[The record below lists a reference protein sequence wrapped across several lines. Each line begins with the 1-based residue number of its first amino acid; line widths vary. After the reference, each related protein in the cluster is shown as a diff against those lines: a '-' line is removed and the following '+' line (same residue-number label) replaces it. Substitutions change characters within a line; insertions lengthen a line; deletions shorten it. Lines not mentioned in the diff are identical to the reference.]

1 MNSIVIGSGF
11 GGIAAALRL
20 KAKGH
25 KVKLIEKHPDLGGR
39 ARVFKRNGFIYDAG
53 PTVITAPYLIN
64 ELFELFNKDPKNYIE
79 LTPLKIWYQFIFED
93 KTKFNYSGDEIEM
106 KDQIEKLSKE
116 DVNGYEKLVNF
127 TKKIFDKGFL
137 ELADVPFDKPFV
149 MMQQLPAL
157 LKLKSYKSVYS
168 LVSSYIKNEKL
179 RRMLSMH
186 PLLVGGNPFTTTSI
200 YGLILYL
207 EKKWGIHYSVGGT
220 GNIIKGFEKLM
231 NEVGI
236 EIIKN
241 TEVTEIIT
249 KNNKISGVKL
259 NNENEI
265 DADNV
270 VCNADPPAF
279 YEKMLSKSNENSM
292 LFNWKKNRM
301 EYSMGLFVYYF
312 GTKKIYENV
321 EHHTIKFG
329 NKYEEHLDDI
339 FNKKKLNNEN
349 EIGADNVVCNADPPA
364 FYEKMLS
371 KSNESSMLFNW
382 KKNRMEYSMGLF
394 VYYFG
399 TKKIYENVEH
409 HTIKFGNKYKEHL
422 DDIFDKKKLN
432 NDISYYLHR
441 PTATDKT
448 MAPEGNDCFYVL
460 VPVPNNQSKINWE
473 TEGEKMKNLVIEK
486 MEKDLMPDLKNNI
499 VEDFYLTPDYFEKE
513 LNTKFGSG
521 FSIQPKFTQSAYF
534 RFHNKSEIY
543 DGLYFVGAGTH
554 PGAGVPGVLSSA
566 KVLDKLF

>member
-25 KVKLIEKHPDLGGR
+25 KVTLIEKHPDLGGR
-39 ARVFKRNGFIYDAG
+39 ARVFRKNGFIFDGG

-64 ELFELFNKDPKNYIE
+64 ELFELFKKNPKDYIK
-79 LTPLKIWYQFIFED
+79 LSPLKIWYQFVFED
-93 KTKFNYSGDEIEM
+93 KSKFNYSGNENEM
-106 KDQIEKLSKE
+106 KAQIKELNKE
-116 DVNGYEKLVNF
+116 DVKGYEKLVNF
-127 TKKIFDKGFL
+127 TKKIFDKGFT
-137 ELADVPFDKPFV
+137 ELADIPFDKPFV
-149 MMQQLPAL
+149 MMQQLPSL

-207 EKKWGIHYSVGGT
+207 EKKWGIHYSMGGT

-236 EIIKN
+236 KVIKGN
-241 TEVTEIIT
+241 EVTKILS
-249 KNNKISGVKL
+249 KNNKITSIQL
-259 NNENEI
+259 DNHDYI

-270 VCNADPPAF
+270 ICNADPPAV
-279 YEKMLSKSNENSM
+279 YEKLLDEKNNNSF
-292 LFNWKKNRM
+292 LFKWKKKRM

-312 GTKKIYENV
+312 GTKKIYDNV

-329 NKYEEHLDDI
+329 
-339 FNKKKLNNEN
+339 
-349 EIGADNVVCNADPPA
+349 
-364 FYEKMLS
+364 S
-371 KSNESSMLFNW
+371 
-382 KKNRMEYSMGLF
+382 
-394 VYYFG
+394 
-399 TKKIYENVEH
+399 
-409 HTIKFGNKYKEHL
+409 KYKEHL

-441 PTATDKT
+441 PSATDKS

-460 VPVPNNQSKINWE
+460 VPVPNNQSGIDWSI
-473 TEGEKMKNLVIEK
+473 EGDKMKKLIIDK
-486 MEKDLMPDLKNNI
+486 MENDLMPNLRNNI
-499 VEDFYLTPDYFEKE
+499 VEDFYLTPDYFEKD

-566 KVLDKLF
+566 KVLDKIL

>member
-20 KAKGH
+20 RAKGH
-25 KVKLIEKHPDLGGR
+25 DVTLIEKHQDLGGR
-39 ARVFKRNGFIYDAG
+39 ARVFKRNGFTFDGG

-64 ELFELFNKDPKNYIE
+64 ELFELFKKNPKDYIE
-79 LTPLKIWYQFIFED
+79 LSPLKIWYQFIFED
-93 KTKFNYSGDEIEM
+93 RSKFNYSGNENEM
-106 KDQIEKLSKE
+106 KAQIGELSQE
-116 DVNGYEKLVNF
+116 DVQGYEKLVNF
-127 TKKIFDKGFL
+127 TKKIFDKVFT

-149 MMQQLPAL
+149 MLQQLPAL

-207 EKKWGIHYSVGGT
+207 EKKWGIHYSMGGT

-236 EIIKN
+236 KVIKGNEVKKIISKN
-241 TEVTEIIT
+241 TKIT
-249 KNNKISGVKL
+249 GVQL
-259 NNENEI
+259 SNDNTIN
-265 DADNV
+265 ADIV
-270 VCNADPPAF
+270 ICNADPPAV
-279 YEKMLSKSNENSM
+279 YEKLLDGNSNNSF
-292 LFNWKKNRM
+292 LFNWKK
-301 EYSMGLFVYYF
+301 
-312 GTKKIYENV
+312 K
-321 EHHTIKFG
+321 
-329 NKYEEHLDDI
+329 
-339 FNKKKLNNEN
+339 
-349 EIGADNVVCNADPPA
+349 
-364 FYEKMLS
+364 
-371 KSNESSMLFNW
+371 
-382 KKNRMEYSMGLF
+382 RMEYSMGLF

-432 NDISYYLHR
+432 EDISYYLHR
-441 PTATDKT
+441 PSATDKS

-460 VPVPNNQSKINWE
+460 VPVPNNQSGIDWN
-473 TEGEKMKNLVIEK
+473 TEGEKMKSLIINK
-486 MEKDLMPDLKNNI
+486 MEKDLMPNLKENI
-499 VEDFYLTPDYFEKE
+499 VEDFYLTPDYFEKD

-566 KVLDKLF
+566 KVLDKIL

>member
-20 KAKGH
+20 RAKGH
-25 KVKLIEKHPDLGGR
+25 DVTLIEKHQDLGGR
-39 ARVFKRNGFIYDAG
+39 ARVFKRNGFTFDGG

-64 ELFELFNKDPKNYIE
+64 ELFELFKKNPKDYIE
-79 LTPLKIWYQFIFED
+79 LSPLKIWYQFIFED
-93 KTKFNYSGDEIEM
+93 RSKFNYSGNENEM
-106 KDQIEKLSKE
+106 KAQIGELSQE
-116 DVNGYEKLVNF
+116 DVQGYEKLVNF
-127 TKKIFDKGFL
+127 TKKIFDKGFT

-207 EKKWGIHYSVGGT
+207 EKKWGIHYSMGGT

-236 EIIKN
+236 KVIKGNEVKKIISKN
-241 TEVTEIIT
+241 TKIT
-249 KNNKISGVKL
+249 GVQL
-259 NNENEI
+259 SNDNTIN
-265 DADNV
+265 ADIV
-270 VCNADPPAF
+270 ICNADPPAV
-279 YEKMLSKSNENSM
+279 YEKLLDGNSNNSF
-292 LFNWKKNRM
+292 LFNWKK
-301 EYSMGLFVYYF
+301 
-312 GTKKIYENV
+312 K
-321 EHHTIKFG
+321 
-329 NKYEEHLDDI
+329 
-339 FNKKKLNNEN
+339 
-349 EIGADNVVCNADPPA
+349 
-364 FYEKMLS
+364 
-371 KSNESSMLFNW
+371 
-382 KKNRMEYSMGLF
+382 RMEYSMGLF

-432 NDISYYLHR
+432 EDISYYLHR
-441 PTATDKT
+441 PSATDKS

-460 VPVPNNQSKINWE
+460 VPVPNNQSGIDWN
-473 TEGEKMKNLVIEK
+473 TEGEKMKSLIINK
-486 MEKDLMPDLKNNI
+486 MEKDLMPNLKENI
-499 VEDFYLTPDYFEKE
+499 VEDFYLTPDYFEKD

-566 KVLDKLF
+566 KVLDKII

>member
-20 KAKGH
+20 RAKGH
-25 KVKLIEKHPDLGGR
+25 DVTLIEKHQDLGGR
-39 ARVFKRNGFIYDAG
+39 ARVFKRNGFTFDGG

-64 ELFELFNKDPKNYIE
+64 ELFELFKKNPKDYIE
-79 LTPLKIWYQFIFED
+79 LSPLKIWYQFIFED
-93 KTKFNYSGDEIEM
+93 RSKFNYSGNENEM
-106 KDQIEKLSKE
+106 KAQIGELSQE
-116 DVNGYEKLVNF
+116 DVQGYEKLVNF
-127 TKKIFDKGFL
+127 TKKIFDKGFT

-207 EKKWGIHYSVGGT
+207 EKKWGIHYSMGGT

-236 EIIKN
+236 KVIKGNEVKKIISKN
-241 TEVTEIIT
+241 TKIT
-249 KNNKISGVKL
+249 GVQL
-259 NNENEI
+259 SNDNTIN
-265 DADNV
+265 ADIV
-270 VCNADPPAF
+270 ICNADPPAV
-279 YEKMLSKSNENSM
+279 YEKLLDGNSNNSF
-292 LFNWKKNRM
+292 LFNWKK
-301 EYSMGLFVYYF
+301 
-312 GTKKIYENV
+312 K
-321 EHHTIKFG
+321 
-329 NKYEEHLDDI
+329 
-339 FNKKKLNNEN
+339 
-349 EIGADNVVCNADPPA
+349 
-364 FYEKMLS
+364 
-371 KSNESSMLFNW
+371 
-382 KKNRMEYSMGLF
+382 RMEYSMGLF

-422 DDIFDKKKLN
+422 DDIFDKKKIN
-432 NDISYYLHR
+432 EDISYYLHR
-441 PTATDKT
+441 PSATDKS

-460 VPVPNNQSKINWE
+460 VPVPNNQSGINWN
-473 TEGEKMKNLVIEK
+473 TEGEKMKSLIINK
-486 MEKDLMPDLKNNI
+486 MEKDLMPNLKENI
-499 VEDFYLTPDYFEKE
+499 VEDFYLTPDYFEKD

-566 KVLDKLF
+566 KVLDKIL

>member
-1 MNSIVIGSGF
+1 MISIVIGSGF

-25 KVKLIEKHPDLGGR
+25 EVTLIEKHQDLGGR
-39 ARVFKRNGFIYDAG
+39 ARVFRKNGFIFDGG

-64 ELFELFNKDPKNYIE
+64 ELFELFKKDPKDYIE
-79 LTPLKIWYQFIFED
+79 LSPLKIWYQFIFED
-93 KTKFNYSGDEIEM
+93 KSKFNYSGNENEM
-106 KDQIEKLSKE
+106 KAQIEELNKE
-116 DVNGYEKLVNF
+116 DVRGYEKLVDF
-127 TKKIFDKGFL
+127 TKKIFDKGFT

-207 EKKWGIHYSVGGT
+207 EKKWGIHYSMGGT

-231 NEVGI
+231 NKVGI
-236 EIIKN
+236 KIIKGN
-241 TEVTEIIT
+241 EVKKIILN
-249 KNNKISGVKL
+249 NNKITGVLL
-259 NNENEI
+259 NDNSNL
-265 DADNV
+265 DADNII
-270 VCNADPPAF
+270 CNADPPAV
-279 YEKMLSKSNENSM
+279 YEKLLDGKGNNSL
-292 LFNWKKNRM
+292 LFSWKKKRM

-312 GTKKIYENV
+312 GTKKIYEN
-321 EHHTIKFG
+321 I
-329 NKYEEHLDDI
+329 
-339 FNKKKLNNEN
+339 
-349 EIGADNVVCNADPPA
+349 
-364 FYEKMLS
+364 
-371 KSNESSMLFNW
+371 
-382 KKNRMEYSMGLF
+382 
-394 VYYFG
+394 
-399 TKKIYENVEH
+399 EH

-422 DDIFDKKKLN
+422 DDIFNKKKLN

-441 PTATDKT
+441 PSATDKS
-448 MAPEGNDCFYVL
+448 MAPKGNDCFYVL
-460 VPVPNNQSKINWE
+460 VPVPNNQSGINWKI
-473 TEGEKMKNLVIEK
+473 EGEKMKKLIIDK
-486 MEKDLMPDLKNNI
+486 MEKDLMPNLKENI
-499 VEDFYLTPDYFEKE
+499 VEDFYLTPDYFEE
-513 LNTKFGSG
+513 DLNTKYGSG

-566 KVLDKLF
+566 KVLDKII